1 MGPLSALSPKLHNS
15 TFFSGLFKPSA
26 SAARVHQAAEAR
38 SLRCPI
44 CQKTVISA
52 QWRMF
57 SGLETVARCQAY
69 KEPTNDR
76 LIVRLWWLMLPLRRW
91 SITTCVKWPQTLQFP
106 ACLLPKFYC
115 LSVVISSCPSCLG
128 QLNNLI
134 PVLTSPIGFKALDPV
149 DQVDLLRRVNSV

>member
-15 TFFSGLFKPSA
+15 TFFSRLLKPSA

-44 CQKTVISA
+44 CQKAVISA
-52 QWRMF
+52 RWRMF
-57 SGLETVARCQAY
+57 LGLETVARCQAY

-91 SITTCVKWPQTLQFP
+91 SHHHLCKMATDPSVS
-106 ACLLPKFYC
+106 CLPTSKFYC

-128 QLNNLI
+128 QLNKKI
-134 PVLTSPIGFKALDPV
+134 
-149 DQVDLLRRVNSV
+149 